1 MKIICVGMNYAEHN
15 KELKH
20 SIGEVEGITLANDP
34 TNIGTGNAGT
44 LTGQESITDVA
55 AQPKFAPTLFL
66 KPETAWLRPDWPF
79 YIPDFSNEVEYE
91 TELVVRINRLGK
103 SIPERYAYR
112 YYEEV
117 TLGIDFT
124 CRDLQ
129 RQLKA
134 KGLPWEISKGF
145 DNSAFCGEWVKLK
158 DLGIIRQG
166 EGPTPSEKTI
176 QDLHFEMQLN
186 GETRQVG
193 WTGDMLHTVD
203 RIISYASRF
212 YNLKMGDLIFTGTPK
227 GVGRVHEGDL
237 ITAQLEGKQVLE
249 CRIR

>member
-1 MKIICVGMNYAEHN
+1 MNYAEHN

-20 SIGEVEGITLANDP
+20 SIGEVEGITLAN
-34 TNIGTGNAGT
+34 
-44 LTGQESITDVA
+44 A
-55 AQPKFAPTLFL
+55 APNQASAPTLFL
-66 KPETAWLRPDWPF
+66 KPETAFLRPDWPF
-79 YIPDFSNEVEYE
+79 YIPDFSDEVEYE

-103 SIPERYAYR
+103 SIPERFAHR

-145 DNSAFCGEWVKLK
+145 DNSAFCGQW
-158 DLGIIRQG
+158 IRLNDFG
-166 EGPTPSEKTI
+166 KPI
-176 QDLHFEMQLN
+176 QDLNFEMQLN

-203 RIISYASRF
+203 QIIAYASRF
-212 YNLKMGDLIFTGTPK
+212 YMLKMGDLIFTGTPK
-227 GVGRVHEGDL
+227 GVGRLHEGDL
-237 ITAQLEGKQVLE
+237 ITAQLEGRQVLE

>member
-1 MKIICVGMNYAEHN
+1 MNYTEHN
-15 KELKH
+15 KELNH
-20 SIGEVEGITLANDP
+20 SIGEIQGITLASNGSLSTKEGLGKP
-34 TNIGTGNAGT
+34 MGGA
-44 LTGQESITDVA
+44 SS
-55 AQPKFAPTLFL
+55 PTLFL
-66 KPETAWLRPDWPF
+66 KPDTAFLRPDWPF

-112 YYEEV
+112 YYDEV

-145 DNSAFCGEWVKLK
+145 DSSAFCGEWIKLK
-158 DLGIIRQG
+158 ELGIVRPG
-166 EGPTPSEKTI
+166 EGDTPSEKTI

-186 GETRQVG
+186 GETRQIG

-203 RIISYASRF
+203 QIIAYASRF
-212 YNLKMGDLIFTGTPK
+212 YILKMGDLIFTGTPK
-227 GVGRVHEGDL
+227 GVGKLSEGDL
-237 ITAQLEGKQVLE
+237 ITGQLEGRQILE

>member
-15 KELKH
+15 KELNH
-20 SIGEVEGITLANDP
+20 SIGEISGITVPSAENQV
-34 TNIGTGNAGT
+34 IG
-44 LTGQESITDVA
+44 QCH
-55 AQPKFAPTLFL
+55 PTLFL
-66 KPETAWLRPDWPF
+66 KPDTALLRSDWPF
-79 YIPDFSNEVEYE
+79 YVPDFSNEVEYE

-103 SIPERYAYR
+103 SIPERFAYR
-112 YYEEV
+112 YYDEV

-145 DNSAFCGEWVKLK
+145 DNSAFCGQWLKLR
-158 DLGIIRQG
+158 DLGIVRKG
-166 EGPTPSEKTI
+166 EGDAPSDKTI

-186 GETRQVG
+186 GETRQIG

-203 RIISYASRF
+203 QIIAYASRF
-212 YNLKMGDLIFTGTPK
+212 YLLKMGDLIFTGTPK
-227 GVGRVHEGDL
+227 GVGKVHEGDL
-237 ITAQLEGKQVLE
+237 ITAQLEGQPVLE

>member
-1 MKIICVGMNYAEHN
+1 MKIFCVGMNYALHN
-15 KELKH
+15 QELTRK
-20 SIGEVEGITLANDP
+20 IGETEGISIPSSEASGCDTTKKHGDP
-34 TNIGTGNAGT
+34 TI
-44 LTGQESITDVA
+44 
-55 AQPKFAPTLFL
+55 FL
-66 KPETAWLRPDWPF
+66 KPDTALLRSDWPF

-103 SIPERYAYR
+103 GIPARFAYR
-112 YYEEV
+112 YYDEV

-145 DNSAFCGEWVKLK
+145 DNSAFCGEWIKLH
-158 DLGIIRQG
+158 DLGIIRKN
-166 EGPTPSEKTI
+166 EGTIPSDKTI

-186 GETRQVG
+186 GQLRQKG
-193 WTGDMLHTVD
+193 FTGDMLHSVD
-203 RIISYASRF
+203 EIIEYISRF
-212 YNLKMGDLIFTGTPK
+212 YLLKMGDLIFTGTPA
-227 GVGRVHEGDL
+227 GVGQLHEGDL
-237 ITAQLEGKQVLE
+237 ITAQLEGQQVLE